1 MGANMCFILPVV
13 FINLNIIFQI
23 MQIKAFLKQPYPM
36 VEENWKIII
45 SSSLFISAFIVIF
58 RPFELAYL
66 DGVQSFFI
74 LAGYGGVTF
83 LALIFNLFLLPVLFP
98 AWFEERSWT
107 VQKQIYYFMWIIFT
121 IAVGNYFYTLLFTG
135 LINFSLPG
143 LFLFQFYTL
152 VIGIF
157 PVTYIIAYT
166 QIKYQKKNQKAT
178 AEINLRLKGNSQQTH
193 DSLPVALRFGKG
205 NEAIEILAS
214 ELLFVEA
221 MGNYIKVHFLS
232 SGKPQTK
239 IIRSSLKEVSHS
251 LAGNPV
257 ILQCHRAYIINLNNI
272 IKAEGNA
279 QGYLLEAKGTGTKV
293 PVSRKFIPQIKNHL
307 YSLRR

>member
-1 MGANMCFILPVV
+1 
-13 FINLNIIFQI
+13 
-23 MQIKAFLKQPYPM
+23 MQIKAFLKQPYPL
-36 VEENWKIII
+36 VEEHWKIII

-58 RPFELAYL
+58 RPFELVYL
-66 DGVQSFFI
+66 DGVQSFLV
-74 LAGYGGVTF
+74 LAGYGSVTF

-98 AWFEERSWT
+98 ALFAELSWT
-107 VQKQIYYFMWIIFT
+107 VQKQIYYFVWILFT
-121 IAVGNYFYTLLFTG
+121 IAVGNYFYTLFFTG
-135 LINFSLPG
+135 LISFSIRG

-157 PVTYIIAYT
+157 PVTYIVAWT

-178 AEINLRLKGNSQQTH
+178 AEINLQLKENRQQSD
-193 DSLPVALRFGKG
+193 DSLPVDLRFGKG
-205 NEAIEILAS
+205 YEAIDIPAP

-232 SGKPQTK
+232 GGIPQMK
-239 IIRSSLKEVSHS
+239 IIRSSLREVSHS

-272 IKAEGNA
+272 LKAEGNA
-279 QGYLLEAKGTGTKV
+279 QGYLLEVKGIDTKV
-293 PVSRKFIPQIKNHL
+293 PVSRKFIPQLKNHL
-307 YSLRR
+307 YSSRKVTIG